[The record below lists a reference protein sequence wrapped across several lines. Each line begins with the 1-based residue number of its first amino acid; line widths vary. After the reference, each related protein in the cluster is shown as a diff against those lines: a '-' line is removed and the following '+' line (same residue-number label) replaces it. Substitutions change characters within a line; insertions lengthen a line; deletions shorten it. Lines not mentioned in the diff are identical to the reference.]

1 MQAEPEEPAIHA
13 SERGTGPQTVV
24 FVHGFG
30 ADHHAWNAIAASLP
44 QGART
49 LAYDLPGHG
58 LSLEAQG
65 AGSAKFAART
75 ILADLARRGIDTVHV
90 VGHSMGGAVA
100 ALMALTEP
108 QRIATLTLLAPGG
121 FGPEI
126 DGPLLRRYAEATTA
140 EEIRACL
147 AAMSGEGA
155 KISDE
160 GIGPYLAMRSRPG
173 QRQKLVEIAA
183 AITKGD
189 RQGMIPRELLASL
202 TMPVTV
208 LWGTHDPVL
217 PFAQA
222 DNLPAQFTLRAVE
235 DAGHMLI
242 GETPELVHEAIFANL
257 ADPV

>member
-1 MQAEPEEPAIHA
+1 
-13 SERGTGPQTVV
+13 
-24 FVHGFG
+24 
-30 ADHHAWNAIAASLP
+30 
-44 QGART
+44 
-49 LAYDLPGHG
+49 
-58 LSLEAQG
+58 
-65 AGSAKFAART
+65 
-75 ILADLARRGIDTVHV
+75 
-90 VGHSMGGAVA
+90 
-100 ALMALTEP
+100 
-108 QRIATLTLLAPGG
+108 
-121 FGPEI
+121 
-126 DGPLLRRYAEATTA
+126 
-140 EEIRACL
+140 
-147 AAMSGEGA
+147 MSGEGA

-189 RQGMIPRELLASL
+189 RQGMIPCELLASL

-235 DAGHMLI
+235 GAGHMLI
-242 GETPELVHEAIFANL
+242 GETPELVHEAICADL